1 MKLSRKGITPSSTG
15 VNQLIYKL
23 YFFCIPFGHIFN
35 FPFNDA
41 IHAYVPE
48 YAVIFMLLGLAVL
61 VSTSGIKFSKRLSK
75 LWKLYGI
82 CVLLSVVLSVALALN
97 SDDLIESPFHA
108 ILGDIVL
115 YLIFVLSVCYN
126 SYSLTHTVRF
136 KDLIPI
142 LNLQLIIL
150 LIVGYLQFLAMRG
163 MSLAENMYLTLCRVF
178 ALRDFTW
185 ISDLERGVT
194 FFGTE
199 VASASLLCYLIIP
212 FNLVRIASTK
222 GRTRFWYIL
231 SLALFSV
238 LFLTSGSSS
247 ALISFLIVVGC
258 FALLRLHFPVKVL
271 MGGAFV
277 AGMTIAILYSVSFGF
292 GSRRDMDDDRSSFN
306 YILAGKLFD
315 TNNRSTLTRASTV
328 INDMRIFYNQPLI
341 GCGNGNQGFY
351 YNENVPAWMDE
362 SDEVGIIRKTIPNG
376 GGNFF
381 PSYLS
386 GFGILGIIF
395 LILFLTRYFKWM
407 GNSILVYDENLKELF
422 YLGMILFLVS
432 SWYVIPLKQSEAIAF
447 LFSLPFIAMSKPK
460 P

>member
-1 MKLSRKGITPSSTG
+1 MKLSRTSIAPRPTG
-15 VNQLIYKL
+15 VNLLIYKL

-35 FPFNDA
+35 LPFNDA

-48 YAVIFMLLGLAVL
+48 YDVIFMLLGLAVL
-61 VSTSGIKFSKRLSK
+61 VSTSGINFSKRLSK
-75 LWKLYGI
+75 LWMLYGI
-82 CVLLSVVLSVALALN
+82 CVLLSVILSIALTLS
-97 SDDLIESPFHA
+97 SDELIESPFHA
-108 ILGDIVL
+108 IMGDIIL
-115 YLIFVLSVCYN
+115 YLFFVLSVCYN

-136 KDLIPI
+136 KDLVPV

-150 LIVGYLQFLAMRG
+150 LVVGYLQFLAMRG
-163 MSLAENMYLTLCRVF
+163 ISLAETFYLTLCRVL
-178 ALRDFTW
+178 ALRDITW
-185 ISDLERGVT
+185 IAELERGVT

-199 VASASLLCYLIIP
+199 VASTSLLCYLIIP
-212 FNLVRIASTK
+212 FNLVMIASTK

-247 ALISFLIVVGC
+247 ALISFLIVVGS
-258 FALLRLHFPVKVL
+258 FALLRLNFPVKVL
-271 MGGAFV
+271 MTGAFV
-277 AGMTIAILYSVSFGF
+277 AGMAIAILYSVSFGF
-292 GSRRDMDDDRSSFN
+292 GTRRYVDDDRSSFN

-315 TNNRSTLTRASTV
+315 TSNRSTLTRASTV
-328 INDMRIFYNQPLI
+328 INDMRIFYDQPLI

-362 SDEVGIIRKTIPNG
+362 SDEVGMIRKTIPNG

-395 LILFLTRYFKWM
+395 LIMFLTRYMKWIR
-407 GNSILVYDENLKELF
+407 NSILVQDDSLRELF
-422 YLGMILFLVS
+422 FLGMILFLVS
-432 SWYVIPLKQSEAIAF
+432 SWYVIPLKQSETIAF
-447 LFSLPFIAMSKPK
+447 LFSLPFIAISKPK
-460 P
+460 Q

>member
-1 MKLSRKGITPSSTG
+1 MKLSSTSVTPKSTG
-15 VNQLIYKL
+15 VNVLIYKL
-23 YFFCIPFGHIFN
+23 YFLCIPFGHIFN

-61 VSTSGIKFSKRLSK
+61 ASTSGIKFSKRLSK

-82 CVLLSVVLSVALALN
+82 CVLLSVVLSAVLALN
-97 SDDLIESPFHA
+97 SDDLIESPFRA
-108 ILGDIVL
+108 ILGDVVL

-142 LNLQLIIL
+142 FNLQLVIL

-163 MSLAENMYLTLCRVF
+163 VSMAESIYLMLCRVF
-178 ALRDFTW
+178 ALKDFTW
-185 ISDLERGVT
+185 ISDLERGIT
-194 FFGTE
+194 FFGSE

-212 FNLVRIASTK
+212 FNLIRIASTK
-222 GRTRFWYIL
+222 GQTRFWYIL
-231 SLALFSV
+231 SLFLFSV

-247 ALISFLIVVGC
+247 ALISFLIVVGA
-258 FALLRLHFPVKVL
+258 FALIRLHFPVKAL
-271 MGGAFV
+271 MAGAFV
-277 AGMTIAILYSVSFGF
+277 AGMSIAILYSVSFGF
-292 GSRRDMDDDRSSFN
+292 GTRRDVDDDRSSFN
-306 YILAGKLFD
+306 YILTGKLFD
-315 TNNRSTLTRASTV
+315 TSNRSTLTRASTV

-362 SDEVGIIRKTIPNG
+362 SDEVGMIRKMIPNG

-386 GFGILGIIF
+386 GFGILGVIF
-395 LILFLTRYFKWM
+395 LIIFLTRYMKWIE
-407 GNSILVYDENLKELF
+407 NSILGRNESLLNLF

-432 SWYVIPLKQSEAIAF
+432 SWYVTSLKQSEAMAF
-447 LFSLPFIAMSKPK
+447 LFSLPFITMNTLKQ
-460 P
+460 